1 MINVKPGHAIHNG
14 RTTASVHNC
23 VLYMHLIAR
32 TDVLDARKKRNDSS
46 VYWVSVNE
54 SSNVVLDLNNLNAVS
69 SATGLDI
76 SIVRKVIVCIKR

>member
-1 MINVKPGHAIHNG
+1 MIKANCD
-14 RTTASVHNC
+14 TLLHNC
-23 VLYMHLIAR
+23 VLYMHLTAR

-54 SSNVVLDLNNLNAVS
+54 SSDVVLDLNNLNAVS

-76 SIVRKVIVCIKR
+76 SIVLRFFGISSF